1 MPQIKAVITDY
12 IGTLVNVRS
21 YSLETSMNTLCD
33 ALVDV
38 GFRCEKQ
45 QFFDAYKNAHEKYR
59 AVRYGQ
65 LREVT
70 NAIWV
75 SETLSSLGYP
85 VQIDDP
91 RMKEAL
97 NVFFQNFVNSL
108 ELRPYAIT
116 LLEKISKSCKLGLV
130 SNFTYAPVV
139 HLSLRKLGI
148 SNLFNAIVV
157 SEENGW
163 RKPHQKIF
171 QDTLQQLHVK
181 AEETIFIGDS
191 PAEDIKGAI
200 AAGLKTIF
208 VSSQF
213 YTLADLHNSKQEPHL
228 IVENLE
234 QLYHHLPQILS

>member
-1 MPQIKAVITDY
+1 MTNVIT
-12 IGTLVNVRS
+12 
-21 YSLETSMNTLCD
+21 
-33 ALVDV
+33 
-38 GFRCEKQ
+38 F
-45 QFFDAYKNAHEKYR
+45 
-59 AVRYGQ
+59 
-65 LREVT
+65 
-70 NAIWV
+70 
-75 SETLSSLGYP
+75 
-85 VQIDDP
+85 
-91 RMKEAL
+91 
-97 NVFFQNFVNSL
+97 
-108 ELRPYAIT
+108 
-116 LLEKISKSCKLGLV
+116 LEKISKSCKLGLV

-181 AEETIFIGDS
+181 AEEAIFIGDS